1 MNELPKEVLQNVT
14 DYLLPSEAVKLSSTS
29 KQLHAQLLLRT
40 TSAIRFLK
48 KYARADCTDA
58 IQYATEIPI
67 LPDMPIH
74 TLLISMIWRDQGWGN
89 KKGRVFVIS
98 KSKEGII
105 RVVYT
110 SKDAPHS
117 RQKLRIGIH
126 PKDDETYH
134 LCYKVGGGG
143 GHEIN
148 LYGIR
153 LIALVYDDN
162 LGFATNVWKF
172 LSRALL
178 PWDEMCFHNDDSF
191 YTLLASAQYLLQNN
205 ESMPPP
211 LVEYFDGFGITAGG
225 VSLKF
230 LDMVAKAM
238 AAWKLQCTGL
248 ETHEEAQSYD
258 SSSSS
263 ESEVYNWEE
272 EPFSDEIE
280 PDETDPDDLFHRSL
294 GEVVA
299 NEKEGERALI
309 FVNDPETSILA
320 SRRVLRVF
328 GFFDTGILS

>member
-14 DYLLPSEAVKLSSTS
+14 DFLLPSEAVKLSSTS

-40 TSAIRFLK
+40 TSVIRFLK
-48 KYARADCTDA
+48 KYARADRTDA

-74 TLLISMIWRDQGWGN
+74 TLFISMIWRDQGWGN
-89 KKGRVFVIS
+89 KKGQVLVIS

-110 SKDAPHS
+110 SKVAPHS

-134 LCYKVGGGG
+134 LCYKVGDSG
-143 GHEIN
+143 GHEMN
-148 LYGIR
+148 LCGIR

-162 LGFATNVWKF
+162 LGFATNAWKF

-178 PWDEMCFHNDDSF
+178 PWDEILFHNDDSF

-238 AAWKLQCTGL
+238 AAWKLQCT
-248 ETHEEAQSYD
+248 
-258 SSSSS
+258 
-263 ESEVYNWEE
+263 VYIGVPIVQNWEE
-272 EPFSDEIE
+272 EPFSDDIE
-280 PDETDPDDLFHRSL
+280 PDETDPDLFHRNL

-299 NEKEGERALI
+299 NKKEGERALI

-320 SRRVLRVF
+320 SRRVLRFF
-328 GFFDTGILS
+328 GFFDTGDIELTF